1 MTSNYSRRITALFLV
16 LVMIGSPFST
26 GMVGASGPSD
36 SQTVKITDGVDAW
49 AGSPL
54 TLQTQTDGATT
65 IDDVPN
71 TMTISGAV
79 YGTPKL
85 QPVSIFN
92 PGSTVEFSY
101 GSNSPF
107 STAFD
112 LNESNTQIHI
122 IKLNESVSEENV
134 DASMIPGTPNELGDL
149 LDKEDTNS
157 NATFTEITS
166 EVSTI
171 NDEFSFDH
179 QFTESGQYTVM
190 ITSNAGPG
198 SGIQLDGDKIDSIN
212 GEIDVI
218 GLEPVAV
225 QDNSVASISLTSS
238 SEPGDNL
245 TFDVKSGLGSD
256 TNHVVAVY
264 NKSTLKNEDIE
275 LETPT
280 DIDDT
285 TTADEFTISSS
296 IGFVSGE
303 AILENDVEVLGQTVG
318 ATNRNDGPF
327 SVQNIV
333 NRIADEASTETPKLD
348 NDEDTL
354 FASVTGVVGNSS
366 EEVTV
371 RTTNWDE
378 GDYRVNWDEGDYR
391 VVYIAT
397 SGDSSDEF
405 SSAETSINIEVEE
418 TSGGDDDDDV
428 LTVDNTVDLASDPVT
443 ATASGSDITVTVTAT
458 EELTLNEFTVANVD
472 GQSAGS
478 FTKAGESP
486 NEYEATISGVSDGS
500 YDVDVTNVED
510 AAGNTV
516 DPAETDTAAVTVDN
530 VQPSATWD
538 NTGFTVS
545 GSYDLTQDSTVENAD
560 TTTYEYTTDGS
571 SYTEITD
578 ETSWDTTGLDDG
590 DVDVRITAEDDQ
602 GNSDT
607 AETTVTVDNV
617 QPTATWDNTDFT
629 VSGTYDL
636 TQDSTVENADTTTY
650 EYSTDSGSTWN
661 TISDETTWD
670 TTGLAD
676 GDVDVRITAED
687 DQGGSDTAT
696 TTVTVDTTVETTSL
710 TATNDNAQE
719 ITVTVEAD
727 EQLSDLTAS
736 DGSDNSVSGVA
747 DTNDFSESVNNDET
761 YTYEATYDAG
771 ADGDYT
777 VTLDSASDTNGNS
790 NSSTGLSDSVTV
802 DTTGSFSGKVTNGSG
817 DAIADTQVTF
827 NDSNGNQLGQTT
839 TDANGEYTVEDVE
852 EGTYDITASADG
864 YKDDTTNDVEIT
876 GEEDTADTD
885 FTLSEAGEV
894 HDVDELQIN
903 ADFIGIV
910 ADDNNTV
917 SLTASGFED
926 ADGYTI
932 VDREVDV
939 NIGDND
945 YAVTIDENGEV
956 DAEIDPEAI
965 SADHETGETDV
976 SVVGADAEDAATDS
990 VTLVH
995 EAHNL
1000 NEGWNLKSIPQP
1012 AELYQEDVNAVNQW
1026 NTGDETYDAGI
1037 ADGVVSNAGDLHRGM
1052 YVDAGADGRLGYE
1065 FETDAVPQP
1074 GDVQLE
1080 NGWHLA
1086 SSNFAIDTDDAT
1098 RDLDDDLV
1106 NLPGADQPGIT
1117 VYDDV
1122 QETTLGGGSTVDAY
1136 DTYWV
1141 FIDDPERT
1149 DRGILAP
1156 NYDPTERDGILNPA

>member
-1 MTSNYSRRITALFLV
+1 MQSDGSSGDASTTFTPSNYISEGDGDYTIY
-16 LVMIGSPFST
+16 
-26 GMVGASGPSD
+26 
-36 SQTVKITDGVDAW
+36 TVEEDN
-49 AGSPL
+49 S
-54 TLQTQTDGATT
+54 DGA
-65 IDDVPN
+65 DDTSYPQ
-71 TMTISGAV
+71 SD
-79 YGTPKL
+79 
-85 QPVSIFN
+85 
-92 PGSTVEFSY
+92 PGSFY
-101 GSNSPF
+101 DG
-107 STAFD
+107 
-112 LNESNTQIHI
+112 
-122 IKLNESVSEENV
+122 NV
-134 DASMIPGTPNELGDL
+134 
-149 LDKEDTNS
+149 
-157 NATFTEITS
+157 
-166 EVSTI
+166 
-171 NDEFSFDH
+171 
-179 QFTESGQYTVM
+179 
-190 ITSNAGPG
+190 
-198 SGIQLDGDKIDSIN
+198 
-212 GEIDVI
+212 
-218 GLEPVAV
+218 
-225 QDNSVASISLTSS
+225 
-238 SEPGDNL
+238 
-245 TFDVKSGLGSD
+245 
-256 TNHVVAVY
+256 
-264 NKSTLKNEDIE
+264 
-275 LETPT
+275 
-280 DIDDT
+280 
-285 TTADEFTISSS
+285 
-296 IGFVSGE
+296 
-303 AILENDVEVLGQTVG
+303 
-318 ATNRNDGPF
+318 
-327 SVQNIV
+327 
-333 NRIADEASTETPKLD
+333 
-348 NDEDTL
+348 
-354 FASVTGVVGNSS
+354 
-366 EEVTV
+366 
-371 RTTNWDE
+371 
-378 GDYRVNWDEGDYR
+378 
-391 VVYIAT
+391 
-397 SGDSSDEF
+397 
-405 SSAETSINIEVEE
+405 
-418 TSGGDDDDDV
+418 V

>member
-1 MTSNYSRRITALFLV
+1 
-16 LVMIGSPFST
+16 
-26 GMVGASGPSD
+26 
-36 SQTVKITDGVDAW
+36 
-49 AGSPL
+49 
-54 TLQTQTDGATT
+54 
-65 IDDVPN
+65 
-71 TMTISGAV
+71 
-79 YGTPKL
+79 
-85 QPVSIFN
+85 
-92 PGSTVEFSY
+92 
-101 GSNSPF
+101 
-107 STAFD
+107 
-112 LNESNTQIHI
+112 
-122 IKLNESVSEENV
+122 
-134 DASMIPGTPNELGDL
+134 LGR
-149 LDKEDTNS
+149 
-157 NATFTEITS
+157 
-166 EVSTI
+166 
-171 NDEFSFDH
+171 H
-179 QFTESGQYTVM
+179 
-190 ITSNAGPG
+190 
-198 SGIQLDGDKIDSIN
+198 
-212 GEIDVI
+212 
-218 GLEPVAV
+218 
-225 QDNSVASISLTSS
+225 QDNSDGA
-238 SEPGDNL
+238 
-245 TFDVKSGLGSD
+245 
-256 TNHVVAVY
+256 
-264 NKSTLKNEDIE
+264 
-275 LETPT
+275 
-280 DIDDT
+280 DDT
-285 TTADEFTISSS
+285 SYPQSDPGSFY
-296 IGFVSGE
+296 
-303 AILENDVEVLGQTVG
+303 
-318 ATNRNDGPF
+318 DGN
-327 SVQNIV
+327 V
-333 NRIADEASTETPKLD
+333 
-348 NDEDTL
+348 
-354 FASVTGVVGNSS
+354 
-366 EEVTV
+366 
-371 RTTNWDE
+371 
-378 GDYRVNWDEGDYR
+378 
-391 VVYIAT
+391 
-397 SGDSSDEF
+397 
-405 SSAETSINIEVEE
+405 
-418 TSGGDDDDDV
+418 V

-864 YKDDTTNDVEIT
+864 YEDATTNGVEIVATEDTATTDFSLTEITTGSFSGKVTNGSGDAIADTQVTFNDSNGNQLGQTTTDANGEYTVEDVEEGTYDITASADGYKDDTTNDVEIT

>member
-1 MTSNYSRRITALFLV
+1 
-16 LVMIGSPFST
+16 
-26 GMVGASGPSD
+26 
-36 SQTVKITDGVDAW
+36 
-49 AGSPL
+49 
-54 TLQTQTDGATT
+54 
-65 IDDVPN
+65 
-71 TMTISGAV
+71 
-79 YGTPKL
+79 
-85 QPVSIFN
+85 
-92 PGSTVEFSY
+92 
-101 GSNSPF
+101 
-107 STAFD
+107 
-112 LNESNTQIHI
+112 
-122 IKLNESVSEENV
+122 
-134 DASMIPGTPNELGDL
+134 
-149 LDKEDTNS
+149 
-157 NATFTEITS
+157 
-166 EVSTI
+166 
-171 NDEFSFDH
+171 
-179 QFTESGQYTVM
+179 
-190 ITSNAGPG
+190 
-198 SGIQLDGDKIDSIN
+198 
-212 GEIDVI
+212 
-218 GLEPVAV
+218 
-225 QDNSVASISLTSS
+225 
-238 SEPGDNL
+238 
-245 TFDVKSGLGSD
+245 
-256 TNHVVAVY
+256 
-264 NKSTLKNEDIE
+264 
-275 LETPT
+275 
-280 DIDDT
+280 
-285 TTADEFTISSS
+285 
-296 IGFVSGE
+296 
-303 AILENDVEVLGQTVG
+303 
-318 ATNRNDGPF
+318 
-327 SVQNIV
+327 
-333 NRIADEASTETPKLD
+333 
-348 NDEDTL
+348 
-354 FASVTGVVGNSS
+354 
-366 EEVTV
+366 
-371 RTTNWDE
+371 
-378 GDYRVNWDEGDYR
+378 
-391 VVYIAT
+391 
-397 SGDSSDEF
+397 
-405 SSAETSINIEVEE
+405 
-418 TSGGDDDDDV
+418 
-428 LTVDNTVDLASDPVT
+428 
-443 ATASGSDITVTVTAT
+443 
-458 EELTLNEFTVANVD
+458 
-472 GQSAGS
+472 
-478 FTKAGESP
+478 
-486 NEYEATISGVSDGS
+486 
-500 YDVDVTNVED
+500 
-510 AAGNTV
+510 
-516 DPAETDTAAVTVDN
+516 
-530 VQPSATWD
+530 
-538 NTGFTVS
+538 
-545 GSYDLTQDSTVENAD
+545 
-560 TTTYEYTTDGS
+560 
-571 SYTEITD
+571 
-578 ETSWDTTGLDDG
+578 
-590 DVDVRITAEDDQ
+590 
-602 GNSDT
+602 
-607 AETTVTVDNV
+607 
-617 QPTATWDNTDFT
+617 
-629 VSGTYDL
+629 
-636 TQDSTVENADTTTY
+636 
-650 EYSTDSGSTWN
+650 
-661 TISDETTWD
+661 
-670 TTGLAD
+670 
-676 GDVDVRITAED
+676 
-687 DQGGSDTAT
+687 
-696 TTVTVDTTVETTSL
+696 
-710 TATNDNAQE
+710 
-719 ITVTVEAD
+719 
-727 EQLSDLTAS
+727 
-736 DGSDNSVSGVA
+736 
-747 DTNDFSESVNNDET
+747 
-761 YTYEATYDAG
+761 
-771 ADGDYT
+771 
-777 VTLDSASDTNGNS
+777 
-790 NSSTGLSDSVTV
+790 VTV
-802 DTTGSFSGKVTNGSG
+802 DTTGSFNGTVTNGSG